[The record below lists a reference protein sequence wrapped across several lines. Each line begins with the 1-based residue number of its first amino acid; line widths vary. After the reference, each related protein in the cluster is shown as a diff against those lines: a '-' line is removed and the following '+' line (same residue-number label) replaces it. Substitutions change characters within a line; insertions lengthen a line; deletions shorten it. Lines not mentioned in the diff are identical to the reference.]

1 MQHKAAAVERQPSGT
16 NVLLPSA
23 TTPPD
28 CIICRACKQPVHLDD
43 IGDHDCKTSTSAPPP
58 SRPGASKEPNA
69 STLAS
74 RPSLNGLIPSL
85 QPPAVVVSAPEQPAK
100 PSGVMKPPLLT
111 RKSSASS
118 NQTADIQAHV
128 TQVTVS
134 QQGFATYRISSSLW
148 PNGPQ
153 FTVDRRYRDFY
164 AFATLLQLMLSPSST
179 SPHAMWV
186 KLPPKTYCSRNTLT
200 DGFLLRRK
208 AGLEGFLSTA
218 IDMLLNPKTTAGPAH
233 KRTLTQMHVLREF
246 LGIPAA
252 RDVHGAVR
260 VVDGFNT
267 IKRVATLPFPAR
279 AIFDLLVLPPHQV
292 TAFNPNVVGGS
303 ILRKE
308 STSMWVEHVQLKTL
322 WLHSGVDCVNVKS
335 WRLEPNGSIVVVSIP
350 AASADC
356 PPQVTATA
364 QGVLT
369 GWILAP
375 VTTPE
380 DDSTVVTM
388 VTQMDLRRHLGPN
401 STWNKL
407 ALRNYAMDI
416 TYIHIH
422 LEKSFEKAYY
432 DAVGPLVSADELHS
446 LTLHPQD
453 MQKPVVAGNKDPKVF
468 LLCQQI
474 EPQFCLLIHKN
485 TNRNALI
492 LKLHQ
497 VSTDGGDDQVH
508 AKDPLVGEWVMFE
521 KTKNPRCVVDLSGV
535 HAISFGMLKGRTF
548 QLRNQQGYSLYGT
561 VNGKPNVVLKRFYLT
576 FAPSMVGLG
585 QLDKVE
591 LVGDTETEVVF
602 VR

>member
-260 VVDGFNT
+260 DLKRLGLTSDGWTRVQTLGVQDHIFEQVVDGFNT

-322 WLHSGVDCVNVKS
+322 WFHSGVDCVNVKS

-350 AASADC
+350 AAAADC

-407 ALRNYAMDI
+407 VLRNYAMDI
-416 TYIHIH
+416 TYIHKH

-453 MQKPVVAGNKDPKVF
+453 MQKPVVAGNKDPKGKTTYIITCYNSFHNLCTSVF
-468 LLCQQI
+468 AMPADRAAVL
-474 EPQFCLLIHKN
+474 P
-485 TNRNALI
+485 
-492 LKLHQ
+492 
-497 VSTDGGDDQVH
+497 
-508 AKDPLVGEWVMFE
+508 
-521 KTKNPRCVVDLSGV
+521 GV

-561 VNGKPNVVLKRFYLT
+561 LNGKPNVVLKRFYLT

-591 LVGDTETEVVF
+591 VVGDTETEVVF